1 MIIITSATSLH
12 MSWPQII
19 QFDKKS
25 NNMANNGPN
34 AVDKPGHITG
44 YEHVFMLRD
53 DVFALK

>member
-1 MIIITSATSLH
+1 MSLH